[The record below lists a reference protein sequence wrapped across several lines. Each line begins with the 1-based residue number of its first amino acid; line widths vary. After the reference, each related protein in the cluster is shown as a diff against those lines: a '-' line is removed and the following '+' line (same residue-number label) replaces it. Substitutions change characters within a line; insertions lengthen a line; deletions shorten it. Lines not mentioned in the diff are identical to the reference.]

1 MTNEEMERTMQFIV
15 QQQAQFTANFQKLDE
30 ERAKDSARIKHLEES
45 FVVLVQLAG
54 NHNER
59 MTALD
64 EHTIA
69 LTEHTIALDERT
81 IALTE
86 HTIALD
92 ERTIALDERMIA
104 LTEAQLRTDEQLKE
118 TSEQMKETDERLN
131 SLIVVV
137 ENYISSRGQN
147 GSSQS

>member
-1 MTNEEMERTMQFIV
+1 MHMTNEEMETTMQFIV

-45 FVVLVQLAG
+45 FTILVQLAG

-64 EHTIA
+64 E
-69 LTEHTIALDERT
+69 RT

-86 HTIALD
+86 RTISLD
-92 ERTIALDERMIA
+92 ERMIVLDERMIA
-104 LTEAQLRTDEQLKE
+104 LTEAQIRTDEQLKE

-131 SLIVVV
+131 SLILVV
-137 ENYISSRGQN
+137 ENYIASRGQN